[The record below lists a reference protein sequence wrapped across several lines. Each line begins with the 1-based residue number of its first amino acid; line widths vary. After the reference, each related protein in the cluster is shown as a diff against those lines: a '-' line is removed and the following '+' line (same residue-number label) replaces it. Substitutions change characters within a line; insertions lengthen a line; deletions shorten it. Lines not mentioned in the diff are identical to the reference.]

1 MYGSIQSPLV
11 MRTAGRVGVGCGV
24 NVEVAAGIFVA
35 VALGDGIAVDKT
47 GAEVQAD
54 IRNSATGNRVKYIFI
69 FTRREVPF
77 LVAQLMPAF
86 VHLWGE
92 I

>member
-24 NVEVAAGIFVA
+24 NVGVATGVFEA
-35 VALGDGIAVDKT
+35 VALGDGIAVDNT

-54 IRNSATGNRVKYIFI
+54 IRNSATGNRVKYAFI
-69 FTRREVPF
+69 FLYEERF
-77 LVAQLMPAF
+77 HF
-86 VHLWGE
+86 
-92 I
+92 